1 MLEMGA
7 QLPLQQTQQ
16 VKISWNF
23 EIKPQLQL
31 WITILQVMYKIKL
44 LNNIKKDR
52 CSEVLIKIFTK

>member
-44 LNNIKKDR
+44 LNNIKKDH

>member
-7 QLPLQQTQQ
+7 QLPLQQTHQ

>member
-23 EIKPQLQL
+23 EIKPQLLL

>member
-23 EIKPQLQL
+23 EIQPQLQL

-44 LNNIKKDR
+44 LNNIKKDC

>member
-7 QLPLQQTQQ
+7 QLPLQQMQQ

>member
-44 LNNIKKDR
+44 LNTLKRIA
-52 CSEVLIKIFTK
+52 VLKC